1 MSALV
6 EFSMFPTEK
15 TQSKSAFVARVLDIV
30 DRSGLPYQL
39 TPMGTIIEG
48 ETVAEVLEVINRAYE
63 ELQKDCG
70 RVYSTIKIDW
80 REGAIGRLNNKISS
94 VEAKLGRKLRS

>member
-30 DRSGLPYQL
+30 DKSGLNYQL

-48 ETVAEVLEVINRAYE
+48 ESVEEVLAVINQAYQ

-70 RVYSTIKIDW
+70 RIYSSIKIDW
-80 REGAIGRLNNKISS
+80 RDGAVGRLNNKVAS
-94 VEAKLGRKLRS
+94 VEEKLGRKLNS

>member
-30 DRSGLPYQL
+30 DQSGLPYQL

-48 ETVAEVLEVINRAYE
+48 ETVEEVLAIINEAYK
-63 ELQKDCG
+63 ELQVDCE
-70 RVYSTIKIDW
+70 RVYSSIKIDY
-80 REGAIGRLNNKISS
+80 RKGPVGRLGQKVQS
-94 VEAKLGRKLRS
+94 VEEKIGRKLRS

>member
-6 EFSMFPTEK
+6 EFSMFPTEQ
-15 TQSKSAFVARVLDIV
+15 TRSKSAFVARVLDIV
-30 DRSGLPYQL
+30 DQSGLPYRL

-48 ETVAEVLEVINRAYE
+48 ESVEEVLVVINRAYE

-70 RVYSTIKIDW
+70 RVYSSIKIDW
-80 REGAIGRLNNKISS
+80 REGPVGRLNNKTAS
-94 VEAKLGRKLRS
+94 VEAKLGRKLRT

>member
-6 EFSMFPTEK
+6 EFSIFPTEQ
-15 TQSKSAFVARVLDIV
+15 TQSKSVFVARVLDIV
-30 DRSGLPYQL
+30 DRSGLAYQL

-48 ETVAEVLEVINRAYE
+48 ETVEEVMAVINAAYE

-70 RVYSTIKIDW
+70 RIYSSIKIDW
-80 REGAIGRLNNKISS
+80 RDGPVGRLNKKVGS

>member
-30 DRSGLPYQL
+30 DQSGLPYQL
-39 TPMGTIIEG
+39 TAMGTIIEG
-48 ETVAEVLEVINRAYE
+48 ETVEEVLAIINEAYK
-63 ELQKDCG
+63 ELQVDCE
-70 RVYSTIKIDW
+70 RVYSSIKIDY
-80 REGAIGRLNNKISS
+80 RKGPVGRLGQKVQS
-94 VEAKLGRKLRS
+94 VEEKIGRKLRS

>member
-6 EFSMFPTEK
+6 EFSMFPTEQ
-15 TQSKSAFVARVLDIV
+15 TQSKSTFVARVLDIV

-39 TPMGTIIEG
+39 TPMSTIIEG
-48 ETVAEVLEVINRAYE
+48 ETVAEVLAVIDEAYK

-70 RVYSTIKIDW
+70 RVYSSIKIDW
-80 REGAIGRLNNKISS
+80 REEPVGRLDNKVAS
-94 VEAKLGRKLRS
+94 VEAKLGRRLRS

>member
-15 TQSKSAFVARVLDIV
+15 TQSKSAFVARVLDII
-30 DRSGLPYQL
+30 DKSGVAYKL
-39 TPMGTIIEG
+39 TPMGTIIETETTG
-48 ETVAEVLEVINRAYE
+48 EALSLIDKAYQ

-70 RVYSTIKIDW
+70 RVYCNIKIDW
-80 REGAIGRLNNKISS
+80 REGPVGRLAKKTNS
-94 VEAKLGRKLRS
+94 VEEKLGRKLST